1 MVNDDISWQ
10 QKIEKERKEIVKE
23 IPPQWEIERGDEKK
37 KERNVKRKCLK
48 RPNER
53 LRWPEKERKKE
64 TEIYSEKRSLLQF
77 EFETEFSN

>member
-37 KERNVKRKCLK
+37 KERKCQ
-48 RPNER
+48 
-53 LRWPEKERKKE
+53 KKM
-64 TEIYSEKRSLLQF
+64 SKKA
-77 EFETEFSN
+77 

>member
-1 MVNDDISWQ
+1 MSKKFRLN
-10 QKIEKERKEIVKE
+10 ERLREATRK
-23 IPPQWEIERGDEKK
+23 RK
-37 KERNVKRKCLK
+37 KENVKRKCLK

-53 LRWPEKERKKE
+53 LRSPEKERKKE